1 MSTIPMSMSLLRD
14 NAIISPE
21 ISPVPVSQEP
31 EEESEEE
38 ELEEEEEPEEE
49 EPEEE
54 SIAANTN
61 TKTNTVEVI
70 SIRFVIVAIWLMWIQ
85 LFASLVVV
93 GITTIF
99 VTSAKCIGAMVVL
112 TVIVLPVT
120 YAISPKCV
128 YKFKFH
134 SLAPFIADGLYKL
147 DYLVNR
153 AVHYIKQKQF

>member
-31 EEESEEE
+31 EEELEEE
-38 ELEEEEEPEEE
+38 ESEEEEEEPEEE
-49 EPEEE
+49 E
-54 SIAANTN
+54 SIANTNTN

-99 VTSAKCIGAMVVL
+99 VTSVKCIGAMVVL
-112 TVIVLPVT
+112 TVIVLPVA